1 VKKYIILSC
10 VFLFFLFYG
19 CVSTINDTKLNISVD
34 NIQQTEILPLK
45 NGNND
50 ITFYSIGSN
59 VMEKSGFFCQN
70 ENKYGYYVIAMD
82 SRNKEGRNQLIFGW
96 INGLTLFIPS
106 LLGFPTESSE
116 ITMTAYLYIFDS
128 NGKLIK
134 YYQNTNSFSQ
144 TTGLYY
150 GKNPHGK
157 ASVYYSRLFT
167 EILDQVNTQKDE
179 INNSLENAGPITN
192 DNMRIAQENIRE
204 YFRVNRTYRY

>member
-1 VKKYIILSC
+1 MKKYAILSC
-10 VFLFFLFYG
+10 VFLFLCYG
-19 CVSTINDTKLNISVD
+19 CVSTINDTKLNISID

-59 VMEKSGFFCQN
+59 IMEKSGFFSQN

-150 GKNPHGK
+150 GQNPHRK
-157 ASVYYSRLFT
+157 ASIYYSRLFT
-167 EILDQVNTQKDE
+167 EILDHVNTQKDE
-179 INNSLENAGPITN
+179 INNSLRNVGPITN

-204 YFRVNRTYRY
+204 YFREIRKSRY